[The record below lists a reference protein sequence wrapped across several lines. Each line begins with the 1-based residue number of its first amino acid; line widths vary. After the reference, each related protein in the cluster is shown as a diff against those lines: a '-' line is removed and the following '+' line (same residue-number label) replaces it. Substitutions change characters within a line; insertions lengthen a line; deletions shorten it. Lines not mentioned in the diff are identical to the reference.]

1 MFTTLNLAPCHG
13 TNGGQV
19 KRIKTSN
26 PNIIGWQKGGGF
38 LALVSSL
45 FLISGL
51 SIMSVPLSGVEVE
64 GNMPEWA
71 LIPFGGLFTLRS
83 WR

>member
-1 MFTTLNLAPCHG
+1 M
-13 TNGGQV
+13 

-26 PNIIGWQKGGGF
+26 PYIIGWQKGGGF
-38 LALVSSL
+38 LALVGSP
-45 FLISGL
+45 FLIAAL
-51 SIMSVPLSGVEVE
+51 SIMSFPLSGVEVE

-71 LIPFGGLFTLRS
+71 LIPFGRLFTLRS